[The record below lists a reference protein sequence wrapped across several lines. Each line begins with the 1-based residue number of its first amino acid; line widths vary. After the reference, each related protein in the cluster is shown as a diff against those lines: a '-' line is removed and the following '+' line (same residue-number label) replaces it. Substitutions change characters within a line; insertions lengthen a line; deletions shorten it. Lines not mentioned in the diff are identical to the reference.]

1 MGSDQMTTGYTIVC
15 RAHIVETCY
24 AGSPTT
30 RQFGEDLPMSEDG
43 TWDGASVVCDACY
56 IELQP
61 FTPSGHAE
69 YDELPE
75 AIRHY
80 REQVAFARQ
89 HADPQALVK
98 EAEDMISKVTP
109 RTPLQTNRAARDH
122 APRTIRSEGGRR
134 WLTWDR
140 TSTSVHVASRS
151 GSARCA
157 ARSTKDQQSPESAGD
172 FSTDLTTRAHRQ
184 FKSG

>member
-1 MGSDQMTTGYTIVC
+1 
-15 RAHIVETCY
+15 
-24 AGSPTT
+24 
-30 RQFGEDLPMSEDG
+30 MSEDG

-109 RTPLQTNRAARDH
+109 RTPLHRSAVACKRIAQQEITRRKRIAQQEITRRAQSEVKED
-122 APRTIRSEGGRR
+122 EGG
-134 WLTWDR
+134 
-140 TSTSVHVASRS
+140 
-151 GSARCA
+151 
-157 ARSTKDQQSPESAGD
+157 
-172 FSTDLTTRAHRQ
+172 
-184 FKSG
+184 